1 MEDALRADDGVGGRS
16 IGRSTLTATV
26 SLSLVAVV
34 AKASARAMIQAEA
47 MATSVVEVMTVE
59 LAEETL
65 QMITEKM
72 AESAKAEVT
81 LMAVAA
87 ELSESVLPKGRSLRL

>member
-1 MEDALRADDGVGGRS
+1 
-16 IGRSTLTATV
+16 
-26 SLSLVAVV
+26 
-34 AKASARAMIQAEA
+34 MIQAEA

-65 QMITEKM
+65 QAITETM

-81 LMAVAA
+81 LMAVAV